1 MGDDKTQVD
10 ILTLEDFRATL
21 NARLIEAQSILS
33 TLNNKLAHGPTF
45 GTFQDATSTGTWY
58 DTTYR
63 QHVQRATRLVD
74 AIKAA
79 QTATDTI
86 IRDYKTTEARNA
98 ANQADIAKALSNVQT
113 TLDGGPDGSAASA

>member
-21 NARLIEAQSILS
+21 NARLIEAQSILT
-33 TLNNKLAHGPTF
+33 TLQTKLAHGPSL
-45 GTFQDATSTGTWY
+45 GTFMDATSTRTWY
-58 DTTYR
+58 GNAHQ

-79 QTATDTI
+79 QVATDNI
-86 IRDYKTTEARNA
+86 IRDYTTTEARNA
-98 ANQADIAKALSNVQT
+98 ANQADIAKALGNVQT
-113 TLDGGPDGSAASA
+113 TLDGGPTSG

>member
-10 ILTLEDFRATL
+10 VLTLEDFRATL
-21 NARLIEAQSILS
+21 NARLIEAQSILD
-33 TLNNKLAHGPTF
+33 TLTNKLAHGPSL
-45 GTFQDATSTGTWY
+45 GTFIDAAGTRTWY
-58 DTTYR
+58 NNAHQ

-79 QTATDTI
+79 QRATDSI
-86 IRDYKTTEARNA
+86 IKDYTTTEARNA

-113 TLDGGPDGSAASA
+113 TLDGEATSA